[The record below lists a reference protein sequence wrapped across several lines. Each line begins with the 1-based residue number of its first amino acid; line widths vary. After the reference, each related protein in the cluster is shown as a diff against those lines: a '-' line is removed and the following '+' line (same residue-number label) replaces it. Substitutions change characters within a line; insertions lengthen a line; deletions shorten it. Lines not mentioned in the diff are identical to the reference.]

1 MIEFFEERARALVKE
16 AGEHGLALTIESK
29 PLQPLTMGHVEYDVT
44 VRESLA
50 TFRAG
55 GRPAPRERWMW
66 WYDGD
71 ERCHIVDSEGEAHGE
86 AIMDIEGECE
96 PGETREY
103 FVGLGVSPVENLAKY
118 RLLGSNLL
126 EQVEEWAGEDTGAD
140 DAVLSF
146 SEEDADDLKR
156 LVVEF
161 VRARAKVCYWIAD
174 DKAATKHTHTVPHE
188 VERKKA
194 DDTEGG
200 TPD

>member
-1 MIEFFEERARALVKE
+1 MIEFFEERARALVKDAKE
-16 AGEHGLALTIESK
+16 NGIRLTIEAV
-29 PLQPLTMGHVEYDVT
+29 PLQPLAMGNIDYVIDV
-44 VRESLA
+44 RDDLA

-55 GRPAPRERWMW
+55 GRPAPREVWLW
-66 WYDGD
+66 WYEGD
-71 ERCHIVDSEGEAHGE
+71 ERCHCASSEGEAHGE

-103 FVGLGVSPVENLAKY
+103 FVGLGVSPVENLA
-118 RLLGSNLL
+118 RSRWLGSNLL
-126 EQVEEWAGEDTGAD
+126 EQIEQWAGEDTGAD
-140 DAVLSF
+140 DEVLSF
-146 SEEDADDLKR
+146 SEEDEADLKL

-161 VRARAKVCYWIAD
+161 ARARAKVCYWIAD